1 MSERIV
7 SPGVFTN
14 EKDLSFLPAGIA
26 AIGAAIIGQTLKG
39 PAFVPTV
46 VTSFNDFIAKFGGLS
61 QTTYVPYA
69 VQSYLKAAGT
79 VTVVRVLSAGGYKAG
94 TIQII
99 STTGSVSKLVG
110 VITPTTT
117 LGSSTGKDYTK
128 TTWALSTPGSGSISG
143 SYGLTLSG
151 SGVTAQ
157 NITASAD
164 PTNVNSFAN
173 VLGQAVNGSGKGYL
187 YTWFPSYIN
196 SIKASS
202 GSLISFVSSSANTLL
217 DLSSSGYGLYSNADT
232 PYIQSQLIGGSP
244 INLFQ
249 VTTIAHGTNTNAAF
263 KISIINNVIPG
274 DDAGSSYGQFSLLV
288 RDGGDT
294 DQRPVILE
302 NFNNLTL
309 DPDSSNYI
317 ARRIGDKYNT
327 VDANG
332 VVTVLGNYNNVSNYV
347 YVTMDPAVDS
357 KSITPNAKPFGFAA
371 VVQPVSSSYSMP
383 SPTFVTQNTNING
396 SYNKKAYYGWDFNY
410 TTTDNENFIMPLAN
424 GTTTIGSA
432 FNLDTS
438 FIHPSASATNANSV
452 FSGSISG
459 SIFKGIDV
467 PTFLKFNIPFQGGFD
482 GMDPAVPLNV
492 GANIALTNLF
502 GMDCSTATSPGSV
515 GYIKALNTIAN
526 ADQYDVNLI
535 VAPGVTVQYNSSI
548 INKMIEVAEDRGDA
562 FAILDTVIQG
572 STSDAVINA
581 LGTSIDTNYAATYW
595 PWVKILDTDKNKPT
609 WVPPSVVVPRIIAY
623 NDTVAYEWF
632 APAGLNRGGVSEA
645 IDIEYKLTPAMRDDL
660 YTNKINPIATFPSQ
674 GICVWGQK
682 TLQAKPSALDR
693 INVRRLM
700 IALKK
705 YIASTSRY
713 LVFENNTT
721 TTRQKFLN
729 TVNPYLET
737 VKARQGL
744 YNFKVVMD
752 ETNNTPDVVDRNI
765 LYGQIYLQPAKAAEF
780 IILDFNVLPTGAV
793 FTNA

>member
-1 MSERIV
+1 
-7 SPGVFTN
+7 
-14 EKDLSFLPAGIA
+14 
-26 AIGAAIIGQTLKG
+26 
-39 PAFVPTV
+39 
-46 VTSFNDFIAKFGGLS
+46 
-61 QTTYVPYA
+61 
-69 VQSYLKAAGT
+69 
-79 VTVVRVLSAGGYKAG
+79 
-94 TIQII
+94 
-99 STTGSVSKLVG
+99 
-110 VITPTTT
+110 
-117 LGSSTGKDYTK
+117 
-128 TTWALSTPGSGSISG
+128 
-143 SYGLTLSG
+143 
-151 SGVTAQ
+151 
-157 NITASAD
+157 
-164 PTNVNSFAN
+164 
-173 VLGQAVNGSGKGYL
+173 VLGQAVNGSNKGYL
-187 YTWFPSYIN
+187 YTWFPTYLN

-217 DLSSSGYGLYSNADT
+217 DLSSSGYGLYNNADT
-232 PYIQSQLIGGSP
+232 PYIQSQLIGGSS

-249 VTTIAHGTNTNAAF
+249 INTIAHGTNTNASF
-263 KISIINNVIPG
+263 KVSIINNIIPG
-274 DDAGSSYGQFSLLV
+274 DDPGSSYGQFSLLV

-309 DPDSSNYI
+309 DPDSLNYI

-332 VVTVLGNYNNVSNYV
+332 VVTVLGNYKNVSKYI
-347 YVTMDPAVDS
+347 YITMDPAVDG
-357 KSITPNAKPFGFAA
+357 KAVTPNVKPFGFAA

-383 SPTFVTQNTNING
+383 SPTFVTQNTNINN

-410 TTTDNENFIMPLAN
+410 NTNDNENFILPLAN
-424 GTTTIGSA
+424 GTPTIGSA

-438 FIHPSASATNANSV
+438 FIHPSASATNPNTTIAA
-452 FSGSISG
+452 GKSISG
-459 SIFKGIDV
+459 SIFKGTDV
-467 PTFLKFNIPFQGGFD
+467 STFLKFSVPFQGGFD
-482 GMDPAVPLNV
+482 GMDPAITPNV
-492 GANIALTNLF
+492 GANIASTNLF

-535 VAPGVTVQYNSSI
+535 VAPGVTMQYNSSI
-548 INKMIEVAEDRGDA
+548 VNKMVEVAEDRGDA
-562 FAILDTVIQG
+562 FAIIDPVVQG
-572 STSDAVINA
+572 STSDAVVNIVTGPSA
-581 LGTSIDTNYAATYW
+581 IDSNYAATYW
-595 PWVKILDTDKNKPT
+595 PWVKILDTDRNKPT
-609 WVPPSVVVPRIIAY
+609 WVPPSVVVPRIMAY

-632 APAGLNRGGVSEA
+632 APAGLNRGGISEA
-645 IDIEYKLTPAMRDDL
+645 IDIEYKLTPSMRDDL

-674 GICVWGQK
+674 GIVVWGQK

-780 IILDFNVLPTGAV
+780 IILDFNILPTGAS